1 MGSVV
6 TKSEY
11 SEMRSVATGILNGLC
26 RMLVLPSVLCCR
38 LQAALLGRDRAF
50 CGWSQLYSLLP
61 GLTGQYLRQA
71 FFRSTMRH
79 CGDKVCV
86 SFGTVFSHSGVSLGD
101 FVYIGSFCSIGDV
114 VIEDDVLIA
123 SHVSVMNGCRQHATD
138 RLDLPIRE
146 QPGIYEP
153 ITIGCDSWIGEHAT
167 VAASIGRHCV
177 IGAGSLVLQPVPDY
191 AVAVGVHARVI
202 RDRRD
207 VRGEIRQ
214 RETGGDSA
222 EF

>member
-1 MGSVV
+1 
-6 TKSEY
+6 
-11 SEMRSVATGILNGLC
+11 MRTAARRILSGLC
-26 RMLVLPSVLCCR
+26 RILVLPSVLSFR
-38 LQAALLGRDRAF
+38 LQAAVLGRDRAF

-71 FFRSTMRH
+71 FFRSAMRH
-79 CGDKVCV
+79 CGDHVCI

-101 FVYIGSFCSIGDV
+101 FVYVGSFCSIGEV
-114 VIEDDVLIA
+114 EIEEDVLIA

-146 QPGIYEP
+146 QPGVYERV
-153 ITIGCDSWIGEHAT
+153 TIGRDSWIGEHAT

-191 AVAVGVHARVI
+191 SVAVGVPARVI
-202 RDRRD
+202 RDRREASGGTRPTETCRD
-207 VRGEIRQ
+207 SGE
-214 RETGGDSA
+214 
-222 EF
+222 F